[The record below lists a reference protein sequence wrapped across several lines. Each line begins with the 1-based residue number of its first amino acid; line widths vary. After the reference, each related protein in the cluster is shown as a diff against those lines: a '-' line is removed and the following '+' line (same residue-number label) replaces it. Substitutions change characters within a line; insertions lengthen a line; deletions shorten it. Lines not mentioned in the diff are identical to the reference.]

1 MQITSLPQA
10 AAQKVNVV
18 AHIDASE
25 EVVEPFL
32 AKRLD
37 EFEEAKQQGGNDLTI
52 TAEVVRAGSNPTSK
66 VVKGL
71 SILGAQAAL
80 PVAGWFIGGPIG
92 LGVGLV
98 GAGAMYAIGLTRQGL
113 GELESA
119 RYHRQCLPDGD
130 WKGTR
135 TYSITPDDKPGLAS
149 TQLSSNDSSKAP
161 STSELASYLAG
172 NMDSSA
178 TNVVFL
184 SGHGLGFRQVA
195 SMPTKAVASALNQA
209 NQQSGQKPDVLIM
222 ESCLMGNLETLE
234 HLQGTARVAVL
245 SEEVLNCDALPIKDM
260 LLSATQDGGTPQEIG
275 KKMVE
280 LAGATGNVQTLC
292 AFDLDKL
299 GDFNKSLDKLGG
311 HLQSELAGGK
321 RSEIQAA
328 AKEAAK
334 FPQPGMLFLER
345 ALLNFS
351 DLGSF
356 LDKLSE
362 KDLSAATKTA
372 AQETRQALEGMIV
385 ARTTGEGY
393 EDASGV
399 SYLKKDTPWL
409 ESSPD
414 MGSYGD
420 TPNLPSSWKS
430 FTKQLWAA

>member
-37 EFEEAKQQGGNDLTI
+37 EFEEAKQQGGNDLNI
-52 TAEVVRAGSNPTSK
+52 TAEVIRKGSNPTGK

-71 SILGAQAAL
+71 SILGFQAAL
-80 PVAGWFIGGPIG
+80 PVAGFMLGGPVGLGIG
-92 LGVGLV
+92 L
-98 GAGAMYAIGLTRQGL
+98 AGAAGMYAIGLTRQGL

-130 WKGTR
+130 WAGRR
-135 TYSITPDDKPGLAS
+135 TYSVTADDKPGIAS
-149 TQLSSNDSSKAP
+149 TVLAEDASSKAP
-161 STSELASYLAG
+161 STGELASYIAG
-172 NMDSSA
+172 NMDKSA

-184 SGHGLGFRQVA
+184 SGHGLAFRQVA
-195 SMPTKAVASALNQA
+195 SMPTKKVADALNQA
-209 NQQSGQKPDVLIM
+209 NAQSGQKPDVLIM

-234 HLQGTARVAVL
+234 MLSGTARVAVL
-245 SEEVLNCDALPIKDM
+245 SEEVLNCEALPIKDM
-260 LLSATQDGGTPQEIG
+260 LVSASQDGGTPQEIG

-280 LAGATGNVQTLC
+280 LAGATGNVQTLA

-299 GDFNKSLDKLGG
+299 GNFNQALDNLGG
-311 HLQSELAGGK
+311 RLSGELAAGK
-321 RSEIQAA
+321 RTELQAA
-328 AKEAAK
+328 AKEAGR

-345 ALLNFS
+345 TLLNFS
-351 DLGSF
+351 DFGGF
-356 LDKLSE
+356 LKALDGKNLSPE
-362 KDLSAATKTA
+362 TKQA
-372 AQETRQALEGMIV
+372 AQATRQALDDMIV
-385 ARTTGEGY
+385 AKTTGKGY
-393 EDASGV
+393 EDASCV

-409 ESSPD
+409 DSSPD

-420 TPNLPSSWKS
+420 NPNLPTSWKS

>member
-1 MQITSLPQA
+1 MQISSLPTA
-10 AAQKVNVV
+10 AARANVI

-52 TAEVVRAGSNPTSK
+52 TAEVVRKGSNPKSK
-66 VVKGL
+66 VIKGL

-80 PVAGWFIGGPIG
+80 PVAGWFVGGPIG
-92 LGVGLV
+92 LGIGLAA
-98 GAGAMYAIGLTRQGL
+98 AGGMYVLGLTRQGL

-119 RYHRQCLPDGD
+119 RYHRQLLPDGD
-130 WKGTR
+130 WSGTR
-135 TYSITPDDKPGLAS
+135 TYSVTADDKPGVAS
-149 TQLSSNDSSKAP
+149 TQLSSSDECKAP
-161 STSELASYLAG
+161 TTSELAGYIAG
-172 NMDSSA
+172 NMDKSA

-195 SMPTKAVASALNQA
+195 SMPTGKVASALNQA
-209 NQQSGQKPDVLIM
+209 NAQSGQKPDVLIM

-234 HLQGTARVAVL
+234 HLNGTAKVAVL

-260 LLSATQDGGTPQEIG
+260 LLSATADGASAQDIG

-280 LAGATGNVQTLC
+280 LAGATGAVQTLA

-299 GDFNKSLDKLGG
+299 PDFNKSLDKLGG
-311 HLQSELAGGK
+311 ALQGEIAGGK
-321 RSEIQAA
+321 RGEIQAA
-328 AKEAAK
+328 AREAAK
-334 FPQPGMLFLER
+334 FPKPGMLFLER

-356 LDKLSE
+356 LEKLDT
-362 KDLSAATKTA
+362 KDLSAPTKAA

-393 EDASGV
+393 EGSSGV
-399 SYLKKDTPWL
+399 SFLKKDTPWMDG
-409 ESSPD
+409 SPD
-414 MGSYGD
+414 MGSYQE
-420 TPNLPSSWKS
+420 TPLPSNWKS
-430 FTKQLWAA
+430 FTSQLWAA